1 MIIGPFVMA
10 ISSIPISIG
19 GWGVRELTMIQG
31 YNFFN
36 IQADTALRIS
46 ITIGIMN
53 LLISFIFTIM
63 ILIIQFFK
71 DLLKINEKI

>member
-1 MIIGPFVMA
+1 MIK
-10 ISSIPISIG
+10 
-19 GWGVRELTMIQG
+19 G

-36 IQADTALRIS
+36 VQADTALRIS

-71 DLLKINEKI
+71 DLLKINEKS